1 MITAHAQAF
10 LIIVGVLTA
19 GILAFCIAPDALV
32 KRIFG
37 EDLTPSGRLITR
49 HWGLLI
55 GGVGVLLILA
65 AFHPATRGPILVF
78 AVVEKLAIAVL
89 VLASPFR
96 HRALP
101 TLIAAA
107 DALMALV
114 CIAILAG
121 L

>member
-1 MITAHAQAF
+1 
-10 LIIVGVLTA
+10 
-19 GILAFCIAPDALV
+19 
-32 KRIFG
+32 
-37 EDLTPSGRLITR
+37 
-49 HWGLLI
+49 
-55 GGVGVLLILA
+55 
-65 AFHPATRGPILVF
+65 
-78 AVVEKLAIAVL
+78 VVEKLAIAGL

-96 HRALP
+96 HRSLP